1 VTVALAV
8 LVAVVAFG
16 IGGLLA
22 WWWRGATVRA
32 APAAPARLDP
42 AAPERSRQPS
52 PGPDAA
58 AAAVPAA
65 APRPQPQPLDPTPG
79 TGISSAVGPA
89 GQAGAPAWSAVVDK
103 LPLGVVV
110 MTRSGEIRYRNPQA
124 NSMAG
129 THTGLLI
136 DNAVKEALLRAVRG
150 EHSHQTLEFYGPP
163 QVAVVVV
170 AEPLPE
176 GAAVATIEDVS
187 DRRRVDAVRTDFVAN
202 ISHELKTPVGALA
215 VLAEALL
222 DEADTEVVHR
232 VAERMATESH
242 RVART
247 IDDLM
252 ELSRIELGEQP
263 IGEAVAVDDVVHEA
277 IERARGLAESKEI
290 DIAVLEVPAGVR
302 LVGDRRQLVSALG
315 NLVENAVKYS
325 EAHAKV
331 QIRVLVEGLYA
342 ELMVADQGIGI
353 PPGEQD
359 RIFERFYRV
368 DKARSRDTGGT
379 GLGLS
384 IVRHVATNH
393 GGEVLVS
400 SQEGEGSTFVLRI
413 PVAAMPGADP
423 PRTSPDVPADN
434 PGVQPT

>member
-1 VTVALAV
+1 VVTA
-8 LVAVVAFG
+8 LVAAISAVAGAGAAWIVLRNRSTRASFVAPVV
-16 IGGLLA
+16 
-22 WWWRGATVRA
+22 
-32 APAAPARLDP
+32 
-42 AAPERSRQPS
+42 AAPEPAPAPPPTRRS
-52 PGPDAA
+52 A
-58 AAAVPAA
+58 
-65 APRPQPQPLDPTPG
+65 DPTPVY
-79 TGISSAVGPA
+79 VGREEGPTWA
-89 GQAGAPAWSAVVDK
+89 SVVDK
-103 LPLGVVV
+103 LNLGVVV
-110 MTRSGEIRYRNPQA
+110 MGRNGNVRYRNEKA
-124 NSMAG
+124 KSMAG

-136 DNAVKEALLRAVRG
+136 DDAVESALRRALGG
-150 EHSHQTLEFYGPP
+150 EDSRQTLELYGPP
-163 QVAVVVV
+163 QVAVVVA
-170 AEPLPE
+170 AEPLPD
-176 GAAVATIEDVS
+176 GSGVATIEDVS

-215 VLAEALL
+215 VLAEALA
-222 DEADTEVVHR
+222 DEDDITVVHR
-232 VAERMATESH
+232 VAERMVGESH

-263 IGEAVAVDDVVHEA
+263 VRDTVPVVDVVSGAIDRASPLSEARHIDVAVLDVPDGV
-277 IERARGLAESKEI
+277 
-290 DIAVLEVPAGVR
+290 AVL
-302 LVGDRRQLVSALG
+302 GDRRQLTSALG

-325 EAHAKV
+325 EVGGNV
-331 QIRVLVEGLYA
+331 QIRVRVAHGSADGEGSFA

-353 PPGEQD
+353 PAADHG

-413 PVAAMPGADP
+413 PLAPRHPHESPSDESRSGTRAEQTP
-423 PRTSPDVPADN
+423 PPVT
-434 PGVQPT
+434 